1 MARIGFIGIGNM
13 GLPMAQNLIG
23 AGHAVKAFDVS
34 GQALSRIVSAG
45 AEQASD
51 VADAARDVEA
61 VVTMLPAGPQV
72 RTVYAEADGVFPAAG
87 EGTLLIDASTIDV
100 ATSRAM
106 HAAAAEQGF
115 DMLDAP
121 VSGGTI
127 GAEAGTL
134 TFMCG
139 GSAAAFE
146 RARPLLENMG
156 KNIFHAGG
164 PGDGQGVKICNNML
178 AGSTMIAVCEAMNLA
193 KGLGLDRQKLW
204 DIVST
209 ATGRCWSLTDYCPTP
224 GLAPAAASNNDFRP
238 GFTGAMMLKDMRL
251 SQDASIDTGVP
262 TPMAAAA
269 AALYSIYCNGGG
281 AEDDFSGIIRLLSG
295 ELDGSKES

>member
-1 MARIGFIGIGNM
+1 MAKIGFIGIGNM
-13 GLPMAQNLIG
+13 GFPMAQNLIG
-23 AGHAVKAFDVS
+23 AGHVVKAFDVS
-34 GQALSRIVSAG
+34 GQALSRVVSAG

-51 VADAARDVEA
+51 VADAARDVET
-61 VVTMLPAGPQV
+61 VVTMLPAGPHV
-72 RTVYAEADGVFPAAG
+72 RGVYAEADGVLPAAA

-106 HAAAAEQGF
+106 HAVAAEQGF

-121 VSGGTI
+121 VSGGVV

-139 GSAAAFE
+139 GSNAAFE
-146 RARPLLENMG
+146 RARPILEGMG
-156 KNIFHAGG
+156 KNVFHAGG
-164 PGDGQGVKICNNML
+164 PGDGQGVKICNNMIL
-178 AGSTMIAVCEAMNLA
+178 GSTMIAVGEAMNLA
-193 KGLGLDRQKLW
+193 DGLGLDRQKLW
-204 DIVST
+204 DILNT
-209 ATGRCWSLTDYCPTP
+209 ATARCWALSDYCPAP
-224 GLAPAAASNNDFRP
+224 GPVPAAPSNNGFRP
-238 GFTGAMMLKDMRL
+238 GFTGGMMLKDMRL

-295 ELDGSKES
+295 ELNGNKKD